1 MSQIC
6 VIKNALD
13 QTEHEYV
20 QTENVLK
27 TFLELK
33 AQHPQA
39 RIYTGNPCP
48 ENDIT
53 PTQHD
58 KASIARLLETDLDY
72 TIVCY
77 PGDVISAVNYVVAK
91 VFGEAV
97 KAFVKIPKPHVDKG
111 TSTGSSNNS
120 LSNPENRQRIK
131 ERVPYI
137 MGRVKAIPD
146 LIAPALRYFKEGIE
160 VEELLMCLCENPV
173 QVSKFKEGDTPVA
186 EIPGKSVTVYDL
198 NQSIVGNDNIFKIG
212 DTFSDAPV
220 VAKQNSSVNGQT
232 LLPPNSTRFERS
244 DVYFVYPNQIKTL
257 NATSDFEKFVVN
269 ETVTIEGANYGI
281 ADLAI
286 TGSVNIDYLTQTLT
300 VSSTQT
306 VVSYQDFRK
315 INITAMLITDPV
327 NGQLDLAGLYDVDT
341 ITYSSGVYAIKLLN
355 ATNTNTNF
363 ANLTADASTNL
374 SANLTANTANI
385 FLDGTYT
392 ITGIDAAKKLMTLA
406 TPSTTN
412 ADWEKLAELAGQQTP
427 TALVKLRGNQ
437 ENYVGWFTIDS
448 PQAKGLLLNFRAGNG
463 IYQGSAAKMVTVEA
477 EYQQVVNNEPVGQV
491 YKQSITLTGR
501 ANNRDAVGASMW
513 IDLPFSGTVRFRARR
528 TNDNGDAADL
538 MDETK
543 FYQAYA
549 YHYLEKLTY
558 PNRVIVRART
568 VATANATSQDSRQL
582 NCIAE
587 SLVYSYRD
595 GVKSAE
601 RIASRNIAELT
612 IDLALHPKIGRR
624 LESEIDFD
632 RIYQVVDDLQAYF
645 GSERMTEFNYTL
657 DSTNTS
663 FEEIMRMMSAVTCT
677 HDRRVN
683 RKIYYELESAEN
695 EPLILFNHRNKQAKS
710 EVRSYNFRV
719 DNRHDGVE
727 LSYVDSDDGWV
738 EKTLKIPHDAIN
750 NAKKIDGTGIVY
762 REQAHIV
769 AWRAWNK
776 LQFSRVTASFTAYC
790 ESDLVFRGD
799 CILNTDDTRL
809 GNCTSGEILNWN
821 NLSIKVSQPFQLL
834 VDQQYII
841 HLQLKSGAIDVMK
854 IAQGE
859 DEYHFVL
866 ERPPIESLVTTG
878 QVKTVYSVTTDDRQN
893 EQKFLVSS
901 KRPIDVFENEVNA
914 INFDDRYY
922 RNDKDIINNLI

>member
-6 VIKNALD
+6 IIKNALD
-13 QTEHEYV
+13 QTEQEIV
-20 QTENVLK
+20 QSENTLK
-27 TFLELK
+27 TFLEVRAK
-33 AQHPQA
+33 HPHA
-39 RIYTGNPCP
+39 RIYKGNPCP

-53 PTQHD
+53 PSQQD
-58 KASIARLLETDLDY
+58 KVSIARLLETNEDL
-72 TIVCY
+72 TIVCH
-77 PGDVISAVNYVVAK
+77 PGDIISAVNYAVAK
-91 VFGEAV
+91 IFGEAV
-97 KAFVKIPKPHVDKG
+97 QHFVKTPKFDKG
-111 TSTGSSNNS
+111 TSSGSSNNN
-120 LSNPENRQRIK
+120 LSNPENKQRIK
-131 ERVPYI
+131 ERIPRI
-137 MGRVKAIPD
+137 IGRVKAIPD

-173 QVSKFKEGDTPVA
+173 QVSNFKEGDTPVA
-186 EIPGKSVTVYDL
+186 EIPGKSVTAYNL
-198 NQSIVGNDNIFKIG
+198 NQSIVGAENIYKIG
-212 DTFSDAPV
+212 DSFTDAPV

-257 NATSDFEKFVVN
+257 NNTSDFEKFVVN
-269 ETVTIEGANYGI
+269 ELVTIEGANFGI

-286 TGSVNIDYLTQTLT
+286 TGSVNINYLTQTLEI
-300 VSSTQT
+300 SSNQT
-306 VVSYQDFRK
+306 AVNFQDFRK
-315 INITAMLITDPV
+315 INITAMLIVDPI
-327 NGQLDLAGLYDVDT
+327 NGQLDLAGLYDVES
-341 ITYSSGVYAIKLLN
+341 ISYSAGMYSIKLLN
-355 ATNTNTNF
+355 ATSTNTNF
-363 ANLTADASTNL
+363 SNLTENAVTNL

-392 ITGIDAAKKLMTLA
+392 ITGIDKANRLMTLA

-412 ADWEKLAELAGQQTP
+412 PDWNKLADLNGQQTP
-427 TALVKLRGNQ
+427 TSRIKLRGNQ
-437 ENYVGWFTIDS
+437 ENYIGWFTIDS

-463 IYQGSAAKMVTVEA
+463 IYKGSSAKSVIIEA
-477 EYQQVVNNEPVGQV
+477 EYQQVLNNIPTGQI
-491 YKQSITLTGR
+491 YRKSLTLTGK

-513 IDLPFSGTVRFRARR
+513 IDLPFSGAIRFRARR

-538 MDETK
+538 IDETK

-549 YHYLEKLTY
+549 YHYLEKLVY
-558 PNRVIVRART
+558 PNRIIVRART

-587 SLVYSYRD
+587 SLVYSYRG

-601 RIASRNIAELT
+601 RIASRNIADTT

-624 LESEIDFD
+624 FESEIDFD

-657 DSTNTS
+657 DNTNTS

-683 RKIYYELESAEN
+683 RKIYYELEGAEN
-695 EPLILFNHRNKQAKS
+695 EPLILFNHRNKKS
-710 EVRSYNFRV
+710 QTEVRSHSFRV
-719 DNRHDGVE
+719 ENRHDGVE
-727 LSYVDSDDGWV
+727 LTYIDSDEGWI
-738 EKTLKIPHDAIN
+738 EKTLKIPNEAIN
-750 NAKKIDGTGIVY
+750 NPKKIEGTGIVY
-762 REQAHIV
+762 KQQAHIV

-776 LQFSRVTASFTAYC
+776 LKFSRVTARFTAYH

-809 GNCTSGEILNWN
+809 GNCTSGEVLNWN
-821 NLSIKVSQPFQLL
+821 NLSIEVSQPFELLPNQLY
-834 VDQQYII
+834 VI
-841 HLQLKSGAIDVMK
+841 HLQLKSGVIDVMK
-854 IAQGE
+854 ITQGE
-859 DEYHFVL
+859 DKFHFVL
-866 ERPPIESLVTTG
+866 ERPPMEALVTTG

-901 KRPIDVFENEVNA
+901 KKPIDVFENEVSA
-914 INFDDRYY
+914 INYDERYY
-922 RNDKDIINNLI
+922 RNDQDIINNLI

>member
-6 VIKNALD
+6 IIKNALD
-13 QTEHEYV
+13 QTEHEIV
-20 QTENVLK
+20 QSENVLK
-27 TFLELK
+27 TFLVVK
-33 AQHPQA
+33 AKHPQA
-39 RIYTGNPCP
+39 RIYIGNPCP

-53 PTQHD
+53 PTLQE
-58 KASIARLLETDLDY
+58 KSSIARLLEIDSDCTV
-72 TIVCY
+72 VCY

-91 VFGEAV
+91 IFGAAV
-97 KAFVKIPKPHVDKG
+97 KAFVKTPKLPADYSK
-111 TSTGSSNNS
+111 SSGSSNNN

-131 ERVPYI
+131 ERIPFI
-137 MGRVKAIPD
+137 LGRIKAIPD
-146 LIAPALRYFKEGIE
+146 LYAPALRYFKEGVE

-173 QVSKFKEGDTPVA
+173 QVSNFKEGDTPIV
-186 EIPGKSVTVYDL
+186 EIPGKSVTAYGL
-198 NQSIVGNDNIFKIG
+198 NQSIIGSENIFKVG
-212 DTFSDAPV
+212 DTFTDAPV
-220 VAKQNSSVNGQT
+220 IAKQNSSVNGQT
-232 LLPPNSTRFERS
+232 LLPPNSTRFQRS
-244 DVYFVYPNQIKTL
+244 DIYFIYPNQIKTL

-281 ADLAI
+281 ADLTI
-286 TGSVNIDYLTQTLT
+286 TGAVNIDYLTQTLE

-306 VVSYQDFRK
+306 VVNYQDFRK
-315 INITAMLITDPV
+315 INITAMLITDPS

-341 ITYSSGVYAIKLLN
+341 ITYSDGVYAIKLLN

-363 ANLTADASTNL
+363 ANLTADAVTNL

-392 ITGIDAAKKLMTLA
+392 ITGINTTEKLMTVA
-406 TPSTTN
+406 TPSTIN
-412 ADWEKLAELAGQQTP
+412 PDWEKLAELTGQQTS

-437 ENYVGWFTIDS
+437 ENFIGWFTIDS

-463 IYQGSAAKMVTVEA
+463 IYQSASAKVVMIEA
-477 EYQQVVNNEPVGQV
+477 EYQQVVNNVPTGQV
-491 YKQSITLTGR
+491 YKQNITLTGK

-513 IDLPFSGTVRFRARR
+513 INLPFSGAVRFRARR

-549 YHYLEKLTY
+549 YHYLEKLIFA
-558 PNRVIVRART
+558 NRIIVRART

-601 RIASRNIAELT
+601 RIASRNIADLT

-632 RIYQVVDDLQAYF
+632 RIYQVVDDLQDYF
-645 GSERMTEFNYTL
+645 GSTRMTEFNYTL

-663 FEEIMRMMSAVTCT
+663 FEEIMRMMSAATCT

-683 RKIYYELESAEN
+683 RKVYFELESIDN
-695 EPLILFNHRNKQAKS
+695 EPLILFNHRNKQAES
-710 EVRSYNFRV
+710 EVRSFNFRV

-727 LSYVDSDDGWV
+727 LSYVDSDDGWI

-762 REQAHIV
+762 KEQAHIV

-776 LQFSRVTASFTAYC
+776 LQFSRITARFTAYC

-809 GNCTSGEILNWN
+809 GNCSSGEILNWN
-821 NLSIKVSQPFQLL
+821 NLSIEVSQSFMLL
-834 VDQQYII
+834 PGQQYLI
-841 HLQLKSGAIDVMK
+841 HLQMKSGAIDVMK
-854 IAQGE
+854 IVQGE
-859 DEYHFVL
+859 DDYHFVL
-866 ERPPIESLVTTG
+866 ERPPIESLVITG
-878 QVKTVYSVTTDDRQN
+878 QVKTVYSITTDTRQN
-893 EQKFLVSS
+893 EQKFLVSV
-901 KRPIDVFENEVNA
+901 KKPIDVFENEVSA